1 MRLPINEALL
11 LVAVMA
17 LCTAATRVL
26 PFLLFPGK
34 RKTPKYIA
42 YLGDILPFAIIGMLV
57 VYCLKD
63 ISIFTRPWGLPEGI
77 AILYIICIHR
87 LKHNLL
93 LSIGGGTVLYVLL
106 RQFVLPF

>member
-1 MRLPINEALL
+1 MPLPMHEALL

-42 YLGDILPFAIIGMLV
+42 YLGDVLPFAIIGMLV

-63 ISIFTRPWGLPEGI
+63 VSVFSRPFGLPEGI
-77 AILYIICIHR
+77 AILYIVLVHR

-106 RQFVLPF
+106 RQFGLPF